1 MPIQFTN
8 NIEKYMKSEKEKKR
22 KIKED
27 DKNRNINQVNL
38 SSIPRPSCAEADR
51 YLKRWNEDENLLYSD
66 VLLKKLFKETYPEN
80 TSVYEIFIKA
90 TALNSVYSTHV
101 DSFYSVAQT
110 ILSLNID
117 ERLRDG
123 DETLVADMLSSLKE
137 TIEKEPFSF
146 VTKYCSFHNPDAFP
160 IYDSYID
167 KVLWHYK
174 ELENF
179 SRYNRNDLDT
189 KHDYSKF
196 KIILADFRRW
206 FGLGKYS
213 TKELDEYLWQFGK
226 DYFSKNKRVKA
237 DR

>member
-167 KVLWHYK
+167 KVL
-174 ELENF
+174 
-179 SRYNRNDLDT
+179 S
-189 KHDYSKF
+189 
-196 KIILADFRRW
+196 
-206 FGLGKYS
+206 
-213 TKELDEYLWQFGK
+213 
-226 DYFSKNKRVKA
+226 
-237 DR
+237 